1 MKATGKRL
9 RVLATNDFHGALLPT
24 KPGFAR
30 GESVGGAA
38 AMAGYFARERAA
50 TDAPTVLID
59 GGDVMQ
65 GTPISN
71 LSDGRATVE
80 YYNRVGYTAAAL
92 GNHEFDWGIETLQQ
106 RVKQADFAWL
116 GANVYVKGT
125 DTLPSWVRPTAL
137 VTLPGCPKSATPCD
151 SVKVGIIGIA
161 TEHTPITTRPS
172 NVASLS
178 FGDEAAAVDRWVPR
192 LRAAGA
198 DFVIVTAHSG
208 AFCDRAD
215 PSKDCRGEIVDVAA
229 RLKHRPDLIV
239 SGHTHS
245 QVNTVVN
252 GIRIVQA
259 SSNGTRFS
267 VVDLARISPD
277 SVVAQVQMQP
287 VTYADSV
294 RADTVVGALVRRY
307 EAEVGPKVKEVIT
320 TLPTPLTREGDEYAL
335 GNLIIDAQRAA
346 TGTQVAIMNNGGI
359 RTELLAGPVRY
370 EDLFRLQ
377 PFANTL
383 VTMRLGGRQL
393 LQTLENVVGQ
403 GAKPDAHIS
412 GLSIRYDV
420 SAEPGRRV
428 VAATLEDGSP
438 IRPDGQYTV
447 TVNDFMAEGGDGY
460 AALTEGTEV
469 NRTGF
474 VDLDTLITYLRK
486 QPQPLA
492 VPTTGR
498 IMRVQR

>member
-1 MKATGKRL
+1 M
-9 RVLATNDFHGALLPT
+9 
-24 KPGFAR
+24 
-30 GESVGGAA
+30 
-38 AMAGYFARERAA
+38 
-50 TDAPTVLID
+50 
-59 GGDVMQ
+59 
-65 GTPISN
+65 
-71 LSDGRATVE
+71 
-80 YYNRVGYTAAAL
+80 
-92 GNHEFDWGIETLQQ
+92 
-106 RVKQADFAWL
+106 
-116 GANVYVKGT
+116 
-125 DTLPSWVRPTAL
+125 
-137 VTLPGCPKSATPCD
+137 
-151 SVKVGIIGIA
+151 KVGIIGIA
-161 TEHTPITTRPS
+161 TEHTPMTTRPS
-172 NVASLS
+172 NVTTLT
-178 FGDEAAAVDRWVPR
+178 FGDEAEAVDRWVPR

-215 PSKDCRGEIVDVAA
+215 PAKDCRGEIVDVAT

-383 VTMRLGGRQL
+383 VTMRLSGARL
-393 LQTLENVVGQ
+393 LQALENVVGQ
-403 GAKPDAHIS
+403 GAEARRARQRAARPLRRLGQPGHARRRGDAGGRHPDPAGRSVHRHRQRLH
-412 GLSIRYDV
+412 GG
-420 SAEPGRRV
+420 GRRWIRRAHRGHRGETHRDRGPRHADRLPAHAT
-428 VAATLEDGSP
+428 AAARRAGHGADHA
-438 IRPDGQYTV
+438 R
-447 TVNDFMAEGGDGY
+447 
-460 AALTEGTEV
+460 AALTRAAARRTTRNGVAWDLAPRDSVSSIHGAETTS
-469 NRTGF
+469 NRHLHPHWSSRVIPLRDDNPTKLVAFVTVGLIALNLAAWLFIQGAGAPEALNASMAVFGSVPCELTGACARQGLGWASILTSMF
-474 VDLDTLITYLRK
+474 MH
-486 QPQPLA
+486 
-492 VPTTGR
+492 GG
-498 IMRVQR
+498 